1 MNNRL
6 HRDTDGKKPTRYYS
20 DKQEKQVA
28 KAIRGKQTSNS
39 GATPFDKGDVTDD
52 SWLCECKTRTKE
64 SDSITIKKA
73 WFEKNLAESIYM
85 KKDYNAI
92 VINFGP
98 DSDNYYIID
107 ETTFLEMKEA
117 LEKVKQM
124 EEHL

>member
-6 HRDTDGKKPTRYYS
+6 HRDTDGKKPTGYYS
-20 DKQEKQVA
+20 DKQEKKVA

-39 GATPFDKGDVTDD
+39 GATPFDKGDVTDND
-52 SWLCECKTRTKE
+52 WLIECKTRTKE
-64 SDSITIKKA
+64 SDSITVKKD
-73 WFEKNLAESIYM
+73 WIEKNLAESIYM
-85 KKDYNAI
+85 KKDYNAL
-92 VINFGP
+92 VINCGP